1 MGLQRLANV
10 AIVGAL
16 FFALAPLS
24 NAREWADSTGK
35 YRIEANLVRVEKGN
49 AVLRKTNGSIVS
61 IPIVRLS
68 NADQAFLNAAMNS
81 KAEAEDPPPERS
93 PVAAPAPTESEI
105 LTQLMRPAK
114 PQAFNGVALK
124 TVIATLLGDEI
135 PLVIDAKTL
144 AIIGRNPNAPVTFES
159 RKQASILVNLNAM
172 LAPAN
177 MGVALKDGVVLVTS
191 ADEANAL
198 IGVSLYRLNRPQN
211 YDALINRITTKL
223 EPETWADV
231 GGAGAIA
238 PIPPVYLAVSQ
249 TLPMRLKIADTYA
262 TSMKIVSPPAR
273 RNTKEAGAAAAL
285 NSLTKFT
292 FLDTPLKDALAI
304 LADKHDV
311 EFKIDADALTTLGL
325 SNNTPITLKI
335 ENAKLKAALWIA
347 LRDLE
352 LAAIATDDAIMV
364 TSRDRAENE
373 LVDRS
378 YSYGQFARN
387 GKELVK
393 AIQLI
398 EPASWSELGGAS
410 KITAGR
416 TAIEVS
422 APLAVHDK
430 IATLMASLGIR

>member
-1 MGLQRLANV
+1 
-10 AIVGAL
+10 
-16 FFALAPLS
+16 
-24 NAREWADSTGK
+24 
-35 YRIEANLVRVEKGN
+35 
-49 AVLRKTNGSIVS
+49 
-61 IPIVRLS
+61 
-68 NADQAFLNAAMNS
+68 
-81 KAEAEDPPPERS
+81 
-93 PVAAPAPTESEI
+93 
-105 LTQLMRPAK
+105 
-114 PQAFNGVALK
+114 
-124 TVIATLLGDEI
+124 
-135 PLVIDAKTL
+135 
-144 AIIGRNPNAPVTFES
+144 
-159 RKQASILVNLNAM
+159 NAM
-172 LAPAN
+172 LAPEN

-273 RNTKEAGAAAAL
+273 RNTKETGAAAAL

-352 LAAIATDDAIMV
+352 LAAIATDDSILV